1 MTRKTEIGRIGED
14 LACQFLIKNR
24 YKILKR
30 NYREKFDE
38 IDIVARSIDKTLVFC
53 EVKTFIGMPNPEIGL
68 IPEDNLSKS
77 KFKKIS
83 RACEMFAAK
92 HQNLIDEKMGWRMD
106 CAVVLLGEGRRSFT
120 LRYYENI

>member
-1 MTRKTEIGRIGED
+1 MTRKTEIGGIGED

-83 RACEMFAAK
+83 RACDVCRQTSEF
-92 HQNLIDEKMGWRMD
+92 DR
-106 CAVVLLGEGRRSFT
+106 
-120 LRYYENI
+120 